1 MAPHINL
8 QALMMLTTVITPPTL
23 SVKVDVP
30 ISTTP
35 QDEKLTPLSQ
45 RGKDVM
51 PTIAQFASVATKL
64 TSTFVGFHNP

>member
-1 MAPHINL
+1 MAPHINH

-23 SVKVDVP
+23 SVKADVP
-30 ISTTP
+30 ISRTP
-35 QDEKLTPLSQ
+35 QDEKLTSLLQ

-64 TSTFVGFHNP
+64 TSTSVGFHNP